1 MQKFSIKTSVV
12 ENFDDVI
19 KLLKSRAEEEG
30 FGTLTEINL
39 RDKFKKKLNIE
50 FENYKILGLCN
61 PNLAHKILKINK
73 SIGLF
78 LPCSIIVY
86 EDNDQ
91 TIIELQKPTFM
102 SSFFDNQQIDEIAE
116 EVEKRLS
123 KVIQSIK

>member
-39 RDKFKKKLNIE
+39 RDKFKEKLNIE

-61 PNLAHKILKINK
+61 PNLAHKVLKINK

-86 EDNDQ
+86 EDNNQ

-116 EVEKRLS
+116 EVEERLS